1 MSFKTK
7 VGRSAAWAMAGQG
20 STALLSVVNFAVVG
34 RFVEPREYGSF
45 LLAMMVL
52 TMAQWLAMNAYKEPL
67 VQAKELSDGQINSV
81 FTFSVMVGVLLGMA
95 MLAAAF
101 YFERVVG
108 STQVAVLIVLL
119 AGKLLLD
126 ASLSVPW
133 ALRARQMDF
142 SFLAWAA
149 IVSNLIA
156 TAVNIGM
163 LFGGFGLVS
172 LACSQLVA
180 SALLFFALFY
190 YGRRRYIAK
199 ITKGDL
205 AILRGYSPHVI
216 LWQGIEA
223 INQTVDRYLISTR
236 LTMTDLGLYGFGKR
250 LNDVV
255 IEVLIGATASVSLS
269 AFSRMQDE
277 MERLRAAFLKAMRVV
292 TLMVL
297 PVIAVL
303 YVTADQLVPLVFGDK
318 WTGSVSVYRWFL
330 LLGVIQT
337 IGMLQGGLLRSLW
350 KPGTWTR
357 YMLAQC
363 IANVVVLSVVAGY
376 GIEVLAAAI
385 VIRTY
390 VLWGWIVLK
399 TCRALN
405 LQVSVYAVQL
415 LKPVS
420 MAIAAALCGFWVRN
434 SLQGMNTLLSMA
446 VSGAVVAAAFSLF
459 VLLFMRPAIV
469 EIFSLLRSILFKR
482 FGAAS

>member
-7 VGRSAAWAMAGQG
+7 VGRSAAWAIAGQG
-20 STALLSVVNFAVVG
+20 STALFAVVNFAVVG
-34 RFVEPREYGSF
+34 RFVEPSEYGSF

-81 FTFSVMVGVLLGMA
+81 FTFSVMAGMLLGTA

-101 YFERVVG
+101 YFDRVLG

-142 SFLAWAA
+142 AFLARVAM
-149 IVSNLIA
+149 VSNLIA

-163 LFGGFGLVS
+163 LFAGFGLVS
-172 LACSQLVA
+172 LACSQLTA
-180 SALLFFALFY
+180 SALLFLALLYF
-190 YGRRRYIAK
+190 GRRRYVARINAAE
-199 ITKGDL
+199 L

-223 INQTVDRYLISTR
+223 INQTVDRYMISAH

-250 LNDVV
+250 LNDIV

-277 MERLRAAFLKAMRVV
+277 LERLRAAFLKSVRVV
-292 TLMVL
+292 ALTVL
-297 PVIAVL
+297 PVIGVL
-303 YVTADQLVPLVFGDK
+303 YVTADQLVPLVFGAK
-318 WTGSVSVYRWFL
+318 WTDAVSVYRWFL

-337 IGMLQGGLLRSLW
+337 IGMLQGGILRSLW

-363 IANVVVLSVVAGY
+363 VANVVVLALLAGY
-376 GIEVLAAAI
+376 SIEVLAAAI
-385 VIRTY
+385 VIRSY

-399 TCRALN
+399 TCRALQ
-405 LQVSVYAVQL
+405 LQVSVYVLQL
-415 LKPVS
+415 SGPVT
-420 MAIAAALCGFWVRN
+420 MAIAAVLCGFWVRS
-434 SLQGMNTLLSMA
+434 SLPDMHVLLSIA
-446 VSGAVVAAAFSLF
+446 VSGAAVAAAFSLF
-459 VLLFMRPAIV
+459 ALLFMRPAIV
-469 EIFSLLRSILFKR
+469 ELFFLARSILFKR